1 MSGGS
6 GMVADVV
13 PGHYNLVD
21 LACFNDL
28 PPITPK
34 HAVVK
39 GVRWSKSDIQGK
51 SGRVYFPADFDGEIP
66 VDIATNEHLAYYEA
80 TLASGNQLKVNFHV
94 FSCMSIHVNA

>member
-1 MSGGS
+1 MTGGH

-13 PGHYNLVD
+13 PGQYNLVD

-39 GVRWSKSDIQGK
+39 GVVWSK
-51 SGRVYFPADFDGEIP
+51 FD
-66 VDIATNEHLAYYEA
+66 L
-80 TLASGNQLKVNFHV
+80 
-94 FSCMSIHVNA
+94 